1 MLCISDQIVS
11 MVTLFFSSFF
21 IIMLL
26 GVQSQLVKNKEV
38 LPSFC
43 TALMVGSLQL
53 FLYKATP
60 NAGLAESACYIIGG
74 ALGLVSSIYV
84 HNLWLKITGQTEK

>member
-1 MLCISDQIVS
+1 MICINEQIIS

-43 TALMVGSLQL
+43 TALMVGTLQL
-53 FLYKATP
+53 FLYKTTP
-60 NAGLAESACYIIGG
+60 NAGFLESTCYVIGG

-84 HNLWLKITGQTEK
+84 HNLWLKITGQDEK

>member
-1 MLCISDQIVS
+1 MICVNEQTLS
-11 MVTLFFSSFF
+11 MITLFFSAFF

-60 NAGLAESACYIIGG
+60 NAGLGESMCYVIGG

-84 HNLWLKITGQTEK
+84 HNLWLKLTGQTEK

>member
-1 MLCISDQIVS
+1 
-11 MVTLFFSSFF
+11 
-21 IIMLL
+21 
-26 GVQSQLVKNKEV
+26 
-38 LPSFC
+38 
-43 TALMVGSLQL
+43 MVGSLQL